1 MRETVALAAARDDLS
16 AVKRLLASGAD
27 PNAEEGVTALMNAA
41 ATGSIPIMN
50 ELLRADARVNT
61 TDDSGWTALMYAV
74 QFSKHDDPAIVNLL
88 LSAGA
93 NVNARATGGQFPAF
107 AGLTGLDIASTR
119 RLSAIEARLREAGAR
134 VGHALALQRTAGAA
148 RCANWDVYPSAMR
161 GYSPEDERNLTNRFR
176 SRARTRYDRFPEYD
190 DLAAWLSLMQHY
202 GLPTRLLDWTRSPLI
217 ALYFALEAYIYDD
230 REVQNACIWILEP
243 HRMNELEELG
253 EVTPSID
260 AHMCRDMLKPAF
272 YHRSE
277 ENDKVLAAMAA
288 EADLRMFVQ
297 QGAFTIHS
305 YRRPLNRRPGHEEY
319 LSALIIPAE
328 RVKDLAFQ
336 IDVCG
341 FRKGDIFPDLEHLA
355 AELKS
360 VYGPIR

>member
-50 ELLRADARVNT
+50 ELLRAGARVNT

-134 VGHALALQRTAGAA
+134 VGHALALQ
-148 RCANWDVYPSAMR
+148 PR
-161 GYSPEDERNLTNRFR
+161 GRRIYVACMKCRYQDCVHVSPPNICPKCGGRWSVIADADAVDKYKRRNFEEKVRVATIASIFGMAVLIIF
-176 SRARTRYDRFPEYD
+176 
-190 DLAAWLSLMQHY
+190 
-202 GLPTRLLDWTRSPLI
+202 I
-217 ALYFALEAYIYDD
+217 ALTV
-230 REVQNACIWILEP
+230 RGC
-243 HRMNELEELG
+243 
-253 EVTPSID
+253 
-260 AHMCRDMLKPAF
+260 
-272 YHRSE
+272 
-277 ENDKVLAAMAA
+277 
-288 EADLRMFVQ
+288 
-297 QGAFTIHS
+297 
-305 YRRPLNRRPGHEEY
+305 
-319 LSALIIPAE
+319 SA
-328 RVKDLAFQ
+328 
-336 IDVCG
+336 
-341 FRKGDIFPDLEHLA
+341 
-355 AELKS
+355 
-360 VYGPIR
+360 